1 MARYYSATTGSFWS
15 PDPGSIH
22 TADSGTPNSWNRYPY
37 AGGDPV
43 NHIDPSGLELM
54 LVTGNCVLDGQS
66 VGCSQ
71 LCDPTG
77 NLSDAY
83 APLYGDQ
90 PNPCD
95 AAPGGSSG
103 DGDEGAGDSGPTCEQ
118 LLTSAISSFLTGK
131 GSPLASDAAYM
142 VTVGAQDNIDPTLFA
157 AIAVAENGTAANN
170 PFALGPN
177 GRNTYPD
184 LNSAISAVGSQLKKY
199 IYTWKEGSVSA
210 LWSGNA
216 WMVEQKKP
224 WITIQPPAYCVAT
237 GKTPGQIAQA
247 QALCQNTGNTI
258 AGFMQKMGQKATV
271 GGDPNNLAF
280 PCKDE
285 EDEEQQ

>member
-1 MARYYSATTGSFWS
+1 MRWRGIIRRRRGVSGAGSGKHSHRRF
-15 PDPGSIH
+15 GY
-22 TADSGTPNSWNRYPY
+22 PNSWNRYPY

-237 GKTPGQIAQA
+237 EKLRDRLHRLKLCARTRGIRSP
-247 QALCQNTGNTI
+247 ALCRRWGKRLQSAAIRTT
-258 AGFMQKMGQKATV
+258 
-271 GGDPNNLAF
+271 
-280 PCKDE
+280 
-285 EDEEQQ
+285 